1 MNNTSN
7 FTVAIAQWP
16 EDIDA
21 LRSVRETVFVK
32 EQKVPQELEWD
43 GLDKEAIHV
52 LAKDNVGHPIGTARL
67 QSSGKIGRM
76 AVLKSWRGKGV
87 GQALLTALLDDAI
100 QADMVGLYLNAQKDA
115 IPFYEK
121 QGFRATGPEFYE
133 ANIPHKK
140 MELSC
145 D

>member
-1 MNNTSN
+1 MNNNPT
-7 FTVAIAQWP
+7 FTVKIALWP

-21 LRSVRETVFVK
+21 LRTVRETVFIE
-32 EQKVPQELEWD
+32 EQKVPRELEWD
-43 GLDKEAIHV
+43 GLDSEAIHV

-76 AVLKSWRGKGV
+76 AVLKPWRGKGV
-87 GQALLTALLDDAI
+87 GQALLRALLDNAT
-100 QADMVGLYLNAQKDA
+100 QADIAGLYLNAQKDA

-140 MELSC
+140 MELSS